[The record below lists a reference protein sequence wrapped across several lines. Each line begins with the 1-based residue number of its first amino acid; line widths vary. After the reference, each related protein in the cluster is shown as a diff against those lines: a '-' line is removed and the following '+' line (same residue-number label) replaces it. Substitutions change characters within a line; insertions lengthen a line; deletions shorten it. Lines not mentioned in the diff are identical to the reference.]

1 MRKIDHLGG
10 ITAFVS
16 TAKLGSFTAAAEQL
30 GLTKSAIG
38 KSVSRLEDRLG
49 LKLFQRSTR
58 RLSLT
63 PDGERFLESCQSA
76 IEILEQA
83 ESELSSHICK
93 PRVV

>member
-1 MRKIDHLGG
+1 MRRTDHLGG
-10 ITAFVS
+10 ITAFVA
-16 TAKLGSFTAAAEQL
+16 TAQQGSFTAAAEKL

-63 PDGERFLESCQSA
+63 PDGERFLASC
-76 IEILEQA
+76 
-83 ESELSSHICK
+83 
-93 PRVV
+93 